1 MYFFLSFQA
10 VHVVTSFHSS
20 QFLYNPF
27 GYMFYCNYPISFV
40 TSFFKF
46 QHSPTLV
53 TSFLSFQLLPSFC
66 CQVVHFVTSV
76 LTFHLVYKP
85 PSFHLLRLLQSVRYL
100 NSFVDSL
107 QLFPFIPSILPS
119 FRFNSSL
126 PFGRS
131 FSFNSFVSF
140 VTVFLSFQLS
150 PFIRYFI
157 PFVST
162 LTSRSLLLPFVSSR
176 SLLAVVREIS
186 YLGDYNKSIQPN
198 YDKIHLSPSAE
209 KHDTDRT
216 KSAGNLVKQCQGFAI
231 HRR

>member
-1 MYFFLSFQA
+1 MLSSR
-10 VHVVTSFHSS
+10 SFRYVRPYVSPR
-20 QFLYNPF
+20 LKTP
-27 GYMFYCNYPISFV
+27 FV
-40 TSFFKF
+40 TSS
-46 QHSPTLV
+46 H
-53 TSFLSFQLLPSFC
+53 
-66 CQVVHFVTSV
+66 
-76 LTFHLVYKP
+76 
-85 PSFHLLRLLQSVRYL
+85 SFHLLRLLQSVRYF

-107 QLFPFIPSILPS
+107 QLFPFIPYILPS

-131 FSFNSFVSF
+131 FSFNSFLSF

-176 SLLAVVREIS
+176 SLLAMVQEIS

-198 YDKIHLSPSAE
+198 YDKINLSPSAE

>member
-1 MYFFLSFQA
+1 M
-10 VHVVTSFHSS
+10 
-20 QFLYNPF
+20 
-27 GYMFYCNYPISFV
+27 
-40 TSFFKF
+40 
-46 QHSPTLV
+46 
-53 TSFLSFQLLPSFC
+53 
-66 CQVVHFVTSV
+66 SV

-85 PSFHLLRLLQSVRYL
+85 PSFHLLRLLQPVRYVD
-100 NSFVDSL
+100 SFVV
-107 QLFPFIPSILPS
+107 
-119 FRFNSSL
+119 

-131 FSFNSFVSF
+131 FSFNSFLSF

-176 SLLAVVREIS
+176 SLLAVVQEIS
-186 YLGDYNKSIQPN
+186 YLDDYNKSIQPN

-216 KSAGNLVKQCQGFAI
+216 KSAGNLVKECQGFAI